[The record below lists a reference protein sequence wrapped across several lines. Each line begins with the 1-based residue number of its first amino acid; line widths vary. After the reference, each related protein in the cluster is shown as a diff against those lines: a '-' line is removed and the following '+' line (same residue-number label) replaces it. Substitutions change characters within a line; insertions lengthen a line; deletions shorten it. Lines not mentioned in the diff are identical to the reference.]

1 VENSTVNKKNTINH
15 EFVILECIRDN
26 PGGVT
31 ASDIANI
38 TKFSRNTVSK
48 YVLGLERTDQI
59 FSKKVGAYKLF
70 FAKKE
75 KFIPFEMAISYY
87 KALLSRLKVH
97 LPNSLEL
104 AKQIGKE
111 AEKDI
116 KFSFGPNLL
125 KQLKGLKDYAISRI
139 ILESFKNFYS
149 AYDIFQPEIEITIL
163 KIDQEGRSATY
174 RFKNSI
180 FLEDSD
186 DFIYHIYIMSGISE
200 AILER
205 VLNKEVS
212 CELDQ
217 IYISDNKDKSFFDL
231 SILIE

>member
-1 VENSTVNKKNTINH
+1 M
-15 EFVILECIRDN
+15 
-26 PGGVT
+26 
-31 ASDIANI
+31 
-38 TKFSRNTVSK
+38 
-48 YVLGLERTDQI
+48 LGLERTDQI
-59 FSKKVGAYKLF
+59 LSKKVGAYKLF

-87 KALLSRLKVH
+87 KALISRFKVH
-97 LPNSLEL
+97 IPNSLEL

-163 KIDQEGRSATY
+163 KIDQDGRSATY

-212 CELDQ
+212 CEIDQ

>member
-1 VENSTVNKKNTINH
+1 MS
-15 EFVILECIRDN
+15 
-26 PGGVT
+26 
-31 ASDIANI
+31 
-38 TKFSRNTVSK
+38 
-48 YVLGLERTDQI
+48 LERTDQI

-87 KALLSRLKVH
+87 KALLSRFKVH
-97 LPNSLEL
+97 IPNSLEL

-149 AYDIFQPEIEITIL
+149 AYDIFQPEIEINIL
-163 KIDQEGRSATY
+163 KINQDGRSATY

-186 DFIYHIYIMSGISE
+186 DYIYHLYIMSGISE
-200 AILER
+200 GILER
-205 VLNKEVS
+205 VLGKEVH
-212 CELDQ
+212 CEIDQ
-217 IYISDNKDKSFFDL
+217 IYISDDKDKTFFDL
-231 SILIE
+231 SIVIK